1 MPIDGGLGVTQAA
14 VMINAFYHGPWRK
27 DYDETCA
34 QRIEGI
40 PLIGSALP
48 CAEPNPKGA
57 PWTWTFDPFANNSFG
72 YMGTSL
78 ASCFGVQP
86 PQLLG
91 ASEKY
96 SVRPIYVLNHILD
109 NNPDSYDF
117 RNLSIPEP
125 KSYEDVQNVPWPPK
139 PNLGGDKISPWE
151 YLMQYMTYCQ
161 RAGQPLVCMLKSLKV
176 LNNPF
181 WGTTTAQDDVTLTV
195 VWTAIICMSR
205 RAAGQAERSCV
216 R

>member
-1 MPIDGGLGVTQAA
+1 MV
-14 VMINAFYHGPWRK
+14 INAFEQGPWK
-27 DYDETCA
+27 KYEETCA
-34 QRIEGI
+34 QKVGDI
-40 PLIGSALP
+40 PIIGKLP
-48 CAEPNPKGA
+48 CAVSHPKGA

-72 YMGTSL
+72 YMGSSL

-117 RNLSIPEP
+117 HNLSIPEP
-125 KSYEDVQNVPWPPK
+125 KCYEDVRKVPWPPTSDS
-139 PNLGGDKISPWE
+139 GGGKISPWD

-161 RAGQPLVCMLKSLKV
+161 HAGQPLVCTLKGLKV
-176 LNNPF
+176 LDNPF
-181 WGTTTAQDDVTLTV
+181 WGTKKEQDPVTLTV
-195 VWTAIICMSR
+195 VWITLPIIWARASGCPGTFHTCAHLR
-205 RAAGQAERSCV
+205 RCCF
-216 R
+216 